1 MSDTQIRVLIVEA
14 RFYSDLAD
22 ELLRGAVDALD
33 SFGAGYD
40 VVTVPGALEIP
51 GAIAIADEAAR
62 HPTGGQPYDGYVALG
77 AVIRGETYHFE
88 IVSDESARGIM
99 DLTVR
104 NRLAIGNG
112 VLTVE
117 DEDQA
122 WARARVSEGD
132 KGGGAARA
140 ALTMIALKQQFQG
153 VRS

>member
-1 MSDTQIRVLIVEA
+1 MSDTKIRVLIVEA

-22 ELLRGAVDALD
+22 ELLRGAVDALE
-33 SFGAGYD
+33 SFGAAYD

-51 GAIAIADEAAR
+51 GAIAVAEEGAR
-62 HPTGGQPYDGYVALG
+62 RPTGSDPYDGYVALG

-88 IVSDESARGIM
+88 IVSNESARGIM

-104 NRLAIGNG
+104 EGLSIGNG

-153 VRS
+153 ARS